1 MHTVE
6 RIFDYEEVLEDRMVN
21 LAALKLKKYA
31 SHWWENTNQQRRR
44 EGRDKIRSWT
54 KMKRAL
60 TKRFLPDHYR
70 RDLFLKLRSLQQ
82 TSDVPEYTRE
92 FERLMLQCDVQ
103 EASKQTIARYLED
116 LSPILQMW
124 SNYNS
129 IGHSTMFEH

>member
-6 RIFDYEEVLEDRMVN
+6 RIFDYEEVLEDRKVN

-31 SHWWENTNQQRRR
+31 SHW
-44 EGRDKIRSWT
+44 
-54 KMKRAL
+54 
-60 TKRFLPDHYR
+60 FLPEHYR
-70 RDLFLKLRSLQQ
+70 RDLFLKLQSLQQ

-92 FERLMLQCDVQ
+92 FERLMLQCDVL

-124 SNYNS
+124 SNYNC
-129 IGHSTMFEH
+129 IGHSTMFGH